1 MSQPILQ
8 TERLILRPFD
18 ASDASVV
25 ERLAGAREIADTTLH
40 IPHPYPPGAA
50 QTWIGSQARGWTEGT
65 DVVYAITLKSTGELV
80 GAIHLS
86 VVAEHA
92 RAEIG
97 YWIAVP
103 HWNNGYCTEAARI
116 VTTFGFDALGLHR
129 IQGRHL
135 VRNHAS
141 GRVMTKLGMRLEG
154 IHRDAVRKWDR
165 FEDIALHAILATD
178 GPDAESAERSD
189 IGEDARWRKR

>member
-1 MSQPILQ
+1 MQQPILR
-8 TERLILRPFD
+8 TARLILRPFD
-18 ASDASVV
+18 VRDAPVV
-25 ERLAGAREIADTTLH
+25 ERLAGAREIADTTLN

-50 QTWIGSQARGWTEGT
+50 ETWIASQPADWEAGT
-65 DVVYAITLKSTGELV
+65 NAVYAITLRSTGELV
-80 GAIHLS
+80 GAINLALA
-86 VVAEHA
+86 AEHA

-103 HWNNGYCTEAARI
+103 HWNHGYCTEAGRS
-116 VTTFGFDALGLHR
+116 VVTFGFDVLGLHR

-141 GRVMTKLGMRLEG
+141 GRVMTKLGLRLEG
-154 IHRDAVRKWDR
+154 IHRDAIRKWDR

-178 GPDAESAERSD
+178 EADA
-189 IGEDARWRKR
+189 